1 MGNAP
6 AEFGG
11 WFRNVEFMG
20 EIAAVYNLSFA
31 SLSIYGNYLTSPAH
45 NWNFGLSF
53 GLYFMAPKLLR

>member
-1 MGNAP
+1 
-6 AEFGG
+6 
-11 WFRNVEFMG
+11 MG